1 MKKLDTVIKKRLFEY
16 NLIDRE
22 DHKAIYSQ
30 SYEGKVIAYEVFK
43 VKVAKETELFGA
55 IIPEHEKFPGDND
68 FGVTAWSCK
77 TYDKAIER
85 YNNIAKPEPK

>member
-1 MKKLDTVIKKRLFEY
+1 MKKLDNVIKKSVFEY
-16 NLIDRE
+16 VQIARE

-30 SYEGKVIAYEVFK
+30 SYEGKIIAYEVFK
-43 VKVAKETELFGA
+43 VKLAKETELFGT

-77 TYDKAIER
+77 SLDKAMER
-85 YNNIAKPEPK
+85 YHKISLTLK